1 MKLLKKVLG
10 VLTIVLSAAALVLFF
25 ANFGKVIFD
34 NGDEVVRTGTQF
46 AFGSSFEGSKT
57 GLSSKILFCL
67 ILTALTVL
75 FSSLSI
81 KFKGSRWATIVVSL
95 IDSIFMLVVACRN
108 SDYYL
113 DMQGYPGAYITKY
126 VNHTPLFIA
135 LLLFA
140 TLASSVAYLLIAD
153 RLAVAGVKGQ
163 LTIPQKVAKALRD
176 YKGEIMKIVWPGPRS
191 VVKNT
196 LIVLAVCLLVGAF
209 IWLLDWGLGSLVK
222 WIIESTSK

>member
-1 MKLLKKVLG
+1 
-10 VLTIVLSAAALVLFF
+10 
-25 ANFGKVIFD
+25 
-34 NGDEVVRTGTQF
+34 
-46 AFGSSFEGSKT
+46 
-57 GLSSKILFCL
+57 
-67 ILTALTVL
+67 
-75 FSSLSI
+75 
-81 KFKGSRWATIVVSL
+81 
-95 IDSIFMLVVACRN
+95 MLVVACRN

-176 YKGEIMKIVWPGPRS
+176 YKGEMARS
-191 VVKNT
+191 AQRRQEHT
-196 LIVLAVCLLVGAF
+196 DSIGCLPFGRSIHMAAR
-209 IWLLDWGLGSLVK
+209 LGSRLTGKVDNRIHK
-222 WIIESTSK
+222 QVSGG

>member
-25 ANFGKVIFD
+25 TNFGKVIFD

-57 GLSSKILFCL
+57 GWSSKDP
-67 ILTALTVL
+67 VL
-75 FSSLSI
+75 PDPYRFDRSFSSLSI

-113 DMQGYPGAYITKY
+113 DMQGLPRRVYHQICKSHAAVYRAASFRNACVVRCIPAYSRQACGCRGKGSAH
-126 VNHTPLFIA
+126 HTA
-135 LLLFA
+135 EGRQGTA
-140 TLASSVAYLLIAD
+140 
-153 RLAVAGVKGQ
+153 
-163 LTIPQKVAKALRD
+163 
-176 YKGEIMKIVWPGPRS
+176 
-191 VVKNT
+191 
-196 LIVLAVCLLVGAF
+196 
-209 IWLLDWGLGSLVK
+209 
-222 WIIESTSK
+222 